1 MIRLIQSNLRR
12 LCRTLEFQAN
22 LLILYVATTL
32 LIPLLKRTPMKL
44 SGGERQLLVLAMAI
58 LHQPKMILIDEP
70 FNGLSPQNITFVRE
84 KLKILNEKE
93 RITFLIVEHRIK
105 DVYVLARGIIRLK
118 LGNITRI
125 ENVSLNY
132 NFNAQEFREVF
143 I

>member
-1 MIRLIQSNLRR
+1 
-12 LCRTLEFQAN
+12 
-22 LLILYVATTL
+22 
-32 LIPLLKRTPMKL
+32 MKL